1 MEGPGRG
8 RSRRDGHR
16 ARPGSEA
23 LGEALEP
30 ARVGGEI
37 EEREATPDLAR
48 VQHRLAEERA
58 DVSFNGPFLGVNSY
72 C

>member
-1 MEGPGRG
+1 
-8 RSRRDGHR
+8 
-16 ARPGSEA
+16 
-23 LGEALEP
+23 
-30 ARVGGEI
+30 
-37 EEREATPDLAR
+37 